1 MNQKSDKPQ
10 NNFKFGQLSPEKL
23 AYLKS
28 IPKIKLEQMGF
39 GDLDY
44 EKEEDFLS
52 ESSFAESDFDLLMQ
66 DDFFDIMKEIQQ
78 DISGIEKQQ
87 QLQDIEIES
96 EDDVIE
102 QKNFEMPEYDPN
114 LQYDSEFYNLF
125 IQNQNLLEKIEQVAE
140 KRNYM
145 I

>member
-10 NNFKFGQLSPEKL
+10 NNFKFGQLSPDKL

-66 DDFFDIMKEIQQ
+66 DDFFDIMKEI
-78 DISGIEKQQ
+78 
-87 QLQDIEIES
+87 
-96 EDDVIE
+96 
-102 QKNFEMPEYDPN
+102 
-114 LQYDSEFYNLF
+114 
-125 IQNQNLLEKIEQVAE
+125 
-140 KRNYM
+140 
-145 I
+145 